1 MMGNNNYNELKKIDV
16 SVVRVVSVFYPTKGG
31 SVTHVIELTKQIQP
45 FLKNQIIIC
54 PYTKEEHRSFDMS
67 FCTDIKRIMSKLFIK
82 SKFPGISII
91 NNIYYSVNV
100 VNELKKLV
108 EDECQIDIVQVHAID
123 LGLFI
128 IFVSKI
134 NGIDIPIIIMQHG
147 SPIEIGNNTK
157 RAALMRI
164 IRELMLK
171 HFRPAYYLQLDDG
184 TLDGNFLSRLKN
196 YNVKCKILSHAI
208 DTAFYCPAES
218 QVSKNEFIILS
229 NHTLSSFKRVDLT
242 IQAFKKFMEK
252 IGDENKKNL
261 FLKIVGSGSMSDELK
276 QMVNNYNL
284 TDNVI
289 FCGEKSIAETKSE
302 IISSDIVVGTSLIS
316 NMNRSIQEAMS
327 CEKPVVIFD
336 NNKNGIFIH
345 LQNAILVNS
354 GDTDD
359 FADKIKLLYENQNL
373 RKQIGKNAR
382 NSIIQSRNWNFRL
395 SQELEVYSEILNT
408 KL

>member
-1 MMGNNNYNELKKIDV
+1 
-16 SVVRVVSVFYPTKGG
+16 
-31 SVTHVIELTKQIQP
+31 
-45 FLKNQIIIC
+45 
-54 PYTKEEHRSFDMS
+54 
-67 FCTDIKRIMSKLFIK
+67 MSKLFLK

-108 EDECQIDIVQVHAID
+108 KDECQIDMVQVHAID

-134 NGIDIPIIIMQHG
+134 SGIDIPIIIMQHG

-164 IRELMLK
+164 IRGLMLK

-184 TLDGNFLSRLKN
+184 TLDENFLSKLKY
-196 YNVKCKILSHAI
+196 YNIKCKILSHAI
-208 DTAFYCPAES
+208 DTVFYCPAES
-218 QVSKNEFIILS
+218 LASRNEFIILS
-229 NHTLSSFKRVDLT
+229 NHTLSPFKRVDLT

-252 IGDENKKNL
+252 IGDENKKNIV
-261 FLKIVGSGSMSDELK
+261 LKIVGSGSMNDELK
-276 QMVNNYNL
+276 QMVSNYNL

-289 FCGEKSIAETKSE
+289 FCGEKSIAETRSE

-336 NNKNGIFIH
+336 NNKSSIFIH
-345 LQNAILVNS
+345 LQNAMLVNS

-408 KL
+408 I